1 MHRALESAYF
11 VVART
16 GSRAAVLR
24 RSEATCFSSSSD
36 VAFRASRSSSIKRKN
51 ASAPSSSARRARDSR
66 RSQLA
71 ETDGAHFERSLPCP
85 TSKVAR

>member
-1 MHRALESAYF
+1 MHNLLELLVHRALESAYF

-36 VAFRASRSSSIKRKN
+36 DK
-51 ASAPSSSARRARDSR
+51 
-66 RSQLA
+66 
-71 ETDGAHFERSLPCP
+71 
-85 TSKVAR
+85 